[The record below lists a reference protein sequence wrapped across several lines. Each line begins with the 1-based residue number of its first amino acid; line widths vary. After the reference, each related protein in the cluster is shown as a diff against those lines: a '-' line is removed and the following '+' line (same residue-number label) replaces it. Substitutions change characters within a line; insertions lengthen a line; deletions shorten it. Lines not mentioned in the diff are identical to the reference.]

1 MRVLSKSLP
10 TNHGIIFFS
19 QQCTSKYQNFL
30 QSIVSH
36 ILFQITYIRY
46 PAPPMQI
53 CSFIKMPSILSFF
66 ALLLNFG
73 SQSSLLRFHLT
84 QHHTACCTLFSC
96 ICLLLCSVHAVQ
108 CNAWRYCFL
117 ETDTIFLIWNQY
129 FSIYLFRGV
138 LCTRG
143 TYMTLVWLFLVL
155 MMVQNWRNNL
165 LPRPDNTISDRYWP
179 IL

>member
-1 MRVLSKSLP
+1 MQPKTVFGISDKPRAIPVQLSKTAWNGKLNYTSSKVHHTGKYNMRVLSKSLP

-30 QSIVSH
+30 QSIVSR
-36 ILFQITYIRY
+36 ILFQITYIRS

-108 CNAWRYCFL
+108 CNAGRYWFL
-117 ETDTIFLIWNQY
+117 ETDTIFLI
-129 FSIYLFRGV
+129 
-138 LCTRG
+138 
-143 TYMTLVWLFLVL
+143 
-155 MMVQNWRNNL
+155 
-165 LPRPDNTISDRYWP
+165 
-179 IL
+179 